1 MLNFLGDIGHL
12 IMTPLYY
19 AVSAIMVAWHW
30 LFTELGLDPDAGG
43 TWALSIIGLTLVV
56 RAMLIPL
63 FVKQIKSSRNM
74 QLIQPRVKELQKKYG
89 HDRERLAAETMA
101 LYKETGTNPFASCL
115 PILVQMPIFLAL
127 FRMLD
132 QAAKKGKAHGFLN
145 EDLAESFGNSKLFGT
160 IPIKDTFLNNGGNV
174 GVMVMAAIL
183 VVAMTATTFLTQR
196 QLMSKNMPADAL
208 TGPYAQQQKLL
219 LYVLPVVFAVG
230 GIAFPIGVLLYWTTS
245 NLWTMGQQ
253 FYVIR
258 NNPAP
263 GTPAFAAKQKRDAG
277 QGEQARVGARGHRH
291 GGRAG
296 ARAAARRPPPAA
308 QEADPPATQ
317 EGRAPA
323 GHPQEP
329 GRHRMSDQT
338 QTETPDGHAAARRDR
353 GRAAR
358 RRRDVGRRGSG
369 QHGRCRG
376 RRGGVDGAEEARLQA
391 LEREGDVAADYLEEL
406 LDIADLDGDL
416 DMDVDGDRAAVS
428 IVGADLS
435 QLVGQRGEVLDALQ
449 ELTRLAVYR
458 ETGERSRLML
468 DVSGYRADQRA
479 RLVALAQE
487 SVARV
492 QDSGERV
499 ALDPMSPFERK
510 VVHDAVAAA
519 GLTSESEGVEPRRFV
534 VILPR

>member
-30 LFTELGLDPDAGG
+30 IFTELGLDPDAGG

-263 GTPAFAAKQKRDAG
+263 GTPAFAAKQKRDAAKG
-277 QGEQARVGARGHRH
+277 LKH
-291 GGRAG
+291 GSEPAG
-296 ARAAARRPPPAA
+296 TDTVVEPLPEAPRAAPRQQPKKQTR
-308 QEADPPATQ
+308 QQ
-317 EGRAPA
+317 RKKG
-323 GHPQEP
+323 GPQP
-329 GRHRMSDQT
+329 G
-338 QTETPDGHAAARRDR
+338 TPK
-353 GRAAR
+353 
-358 RRRDVGRRGSG
+358 S
-369 QHGRCRG
+369 Q
-376 RRGGVDGAEEARLQA
+376 
-391 LEREGDVAADYLEEL
+391 GDTA
-406 LDIADLDGDL
+406 
-416 DMDVDGDRAAVS
+416 
-428 IVGADLS
+428 
-435 QLVGQRGEVLDALQ
+435 
-449 ELTRLAVYR
+449 
-458 ETGERSRLML
+458 
-468 DVSGYRADQRA
+468 
-479 RLVALAQE
+479 
-487 SVARV
+487 
-492 QDSGERV
+492 
-499 ALDPMSPFERK
+499 
-510 VVHDAVAAA
+510 
-519 GLTSESEGVEPRRFV
+519 
-534 VILPR
+534 